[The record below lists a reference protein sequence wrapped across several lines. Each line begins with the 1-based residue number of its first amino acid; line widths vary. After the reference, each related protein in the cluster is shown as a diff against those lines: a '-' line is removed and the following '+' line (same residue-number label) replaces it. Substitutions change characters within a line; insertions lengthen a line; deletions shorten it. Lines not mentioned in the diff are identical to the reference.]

1 MLGGERRLT
10 AIEQLIADP
19 NAAQWTEETLIPCFL
34 MDLRELDLADLSDD
48 MRERFAII
56 TTNKESRTYT
66 DGDRFREAQEW
77 KELIQHL
84 REKGVDVF
92 RTASDETD
100 EKKLVIKKRKT
111 RDILT
116 EATGMS
122 RGLINK
128 IEKVNNQGSPKLIDA
143 VRQNKVSIAT
153 AYDAVNT
160 LNQED
165 QEKFIESGESL
176 KKFSEKE
183 QPKPRFELDVARFR
197 KDTSSILRFLKEHE
211 VALKPEDKKKYDR
224 ILNELFSLIVRNQ
237 KDS

>member
-1 MLGGERRLT
+1 M
-10 AIEQLIADP
+10 
-19 NAAQWTEETLIPCFL
+19 
-34 MDLRELDLADLSDD
+34 
-48 MRERFAII
+48 
-56 TTNKESRTYT
+56 
-66 DGDRFREAQEW
+66 
-77 KELIQHL
+77 
-84 REKGVDVF
+84 
-92 RTASDETD
+92 
-100 EKKLVIKKRKT
+100 
-111 RDILT
+111 
-116 EATGMS
+116 
-122 RGLINK
+122 
-128 IEKVNNQGSPKLIDA
+128 
-143 VRQNKVSIAT
+143 SIAT